1 MFELTFSTIYLLL
14 PAYLANMAPVI
25 AGRLGFWSRLNTPL
39 DNNKTFFGQPIFGP
53 GKTWRG
59 LLIGCIAS
67 ILMAGLQAMLYQLG
81 WVRSLSP
88 VNFLQV
94 NWFVFG
100 LLAGLGALAG
110 DILKSFAKRQLHI
123 ASGQPWPVFD
133 QLDFLAG
140 TVLATW
146 WLFPWH
152 ANRLWIAII
161 ITLIVHPLSNVVG
174 YLLKIKKVWW

>member
-1 MFELTFSTIYLLL
+1 
-14 PAYLANMAPVI
+14 MAPVI

-123 ASGQPWPVFD
+123 AIGRVVINDQYRQIINTNIGYRSNNPWQGLAFVIGRYQQP
-133 QLDFLAG
+133 G
-140 TVLATW
+140 
-146 WLFPWH
+146 
-152 ANRLWIAII
+152 
-161 ITLIVHPLSNVVG
+161 VHR
-174 YLLKIKKVWW
+174 K